1 MLNNSELLKI
11 FSKTKLILSE
21 HEYSVVSISVKYWD
35 YVIKNI
41 EPAEFVSITK
51 DREDEISIILP
62 SDSWQ
67 KVDKTSLPNFS
78 SKKWRLIS
86 FEGEGLIDLV
96 GYLAKL
102 SLLLAQNDITLL
114 AFSTYKKSNFLVK
127 ATDYDR
133 ALAIF
138 RIFLRQPNI

>member
-21 HEYSVVSISVKYWD
+21 NEYTVVSIPVKFWGF
-35 YVIKNI
+35 VIKHI
-41 EPAEFVSITK
+41 EPGEFVSITK

-62 SDSWQ
+62 SLIW
-67 KVDKTSLPNFS
+67 DKIDQTSLPNFS
-78 SKKWRLIS
+78 SGNWKLLS
-86 FEGEGLIDLV
+86 FEGEGLMDLV

-138 RIFLRQPNI
+138 RIFLRQPNL